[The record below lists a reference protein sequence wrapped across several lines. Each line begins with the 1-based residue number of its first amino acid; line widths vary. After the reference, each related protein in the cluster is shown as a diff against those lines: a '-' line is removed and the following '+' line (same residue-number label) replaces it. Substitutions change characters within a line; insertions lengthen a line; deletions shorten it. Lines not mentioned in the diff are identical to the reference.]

1 MYPKDFWGT
10 FVLLIVTQM
19 DIRFYLKRPD
29 AKQVT
34 AIFARITYE
43 AGQLKYYLPEKIN
56 PAYWNSATQ
65 RAVQSKRFPEYPEFN
80 ARIDTLEQTIR
91 NTYRK
96 YLNDNDNATPSPG
109 TLKELLDTALGKKEA
124 AGKQGFFEYF
134 EDFKTRSAD
143 GQRIS
148 PKTKKVTVHNTNK
161 GYGTT
166 LKHLENFRKVYQRRI
181 DFDSIDLEFYND
193 YIKYL
198 THTVKLSPNTI
209 GDHIKRIKTVLQE
222 AKEKGIKV
230 NPAFESS
237 YFTKPK
243 EDTDS
248 IYLTEAELKE
258 LEKLDLSGDKKL
270 DQVRDLFLIGCYTGL
285 RYSDYSV
292 LQPEHIKDG
301 FISIKQ
307 AKTGNP
313 VVIPIHPTVKG
324 ILDKYNGKLPK
335 AISNQKTN
343 DYLKDLGEK
352 VDALKTTVTKTYTK
366 GGTKITR
373 TFPKYKLMVSHT
385 ARRSFATNEYL
396 AGTPSITIMAITG
409 HKTEKAFLGY
419 IKLTPDEHAKLL
431 KLHWE
436 KRAQQRESKLRKAQ

>member
-1 MYPKDFWGT
+1 
-10 FVLLIVTQM
+10 M

-29 AKQVT
+29 AKQET

-43 AGQLKYYLPEKIN
+43 AGPLKYYLPEKISPGNWN
-56 PAYWNSATQ
+56 PSSQ

-80 ARIDTLEQTIR
+80 ARIDTIEQTIR

-96 YLNDNDNATPSPG
+96 YLNDNDNVTPSLG
-109 TLKELLDTALGKKEA
+109 TLKELLDMALGKKVA
-124 AGKQGFFEYF
+124 ARKQGFFEYF
-134 EDFKTRSAD
+134 EDFRTRSAA

-148 PKTKKVTVHNTNK
+148 PKTKRATVHNTNK

-166 LKHLENFRKVYQRRI
+166 LQHLQNFRKIYQRRI

-222 AKEKGIKV
+222 AKEKGMKV
-230 NPAFESS
+230 SPAFESS

-248 IYLTEAELKE
+248 IYLTEQELKE
-258 LEKLDLSGDKKL
+258 LGKLDLSGNKKL

-307 AKTGNP
+307 TKTGNP
-313 VVIPIHPTVKG
+313 VVIPVHPTVKG

-343 DYLKDLGEK
+343 DYLKELGEQ
-352 VDALKTTVTKTYTK
+352 VDMLKATVTKTYTK

-373 TFPKYKLMVSHT
+373 SFLKYELITSHA

-436 KRAQQRESKLRKAQ
+436 RRLQMRAGIAVFIGQV